1 MQNIERMMEELDLM
15 KRKKLELVERNNRL
29 KEIQERP

>member
-15 KRKKLELVERNNRL
+15 KRKKQELVERNNRL

>member
-1 MQNIERMMEELDLM
+1 MMEELELM
-15 KRKKLELVERNNRL
+15 KKKKQELVERNNRL